1 MKNRLLL
8 LLISLLLTVSL
19 CGQTISVKTCKSCG
33 KPLAQCEYKGKHP
46 TIPSVSFEGEPSSV
60 HIYIDDDYKGTNAN
74 AIPIS
79 GGNHRVKYSSEGYAD
94 LIDEIYISDDP
105 FQTIKYHLYPK
116 KYNVTIK
123 CSVDVKIW
131 VDDEYKGSVPV
142 NIPLSKG
149 QHKLRAVDTNVL
161 YEEHTST
168 FTVSHDNQVISFDMV
183 KFQANNSSASNQTI
197 SSQNNQTTNLPQQQ
211 SKNNSAQKHG
221 ILNGHEYVDLGLSVK
236 WATCN
241 INASSSHSSGD
252 YFAFGEV
259 KPKSTYTQKN
269 YKEKLVSHIEGKRD
283 AATAIWGKGW
293 RLPSKNE
300 FEELIVK
307 CSWTWD
313 GSGFHIVGPNGNSI
327 YLPAAGWKS
336 ESTGSYG
343 IMGAYRVSDAVS
355 EKSSY
360 AYRLNFT
367 KDHVSV
373 DSHLRDIGYSIRPVT
388 NY

>member
-183 KFQANNSSASNQTI
+183 KFQANNSSAISQPTSSSSTSNNTI
-197 SSQNNQTTNLPQQQ
+197 RKNINNPSINCSPDCLSVQ
-211 SKNNSAQKHG
+211 SVEASPSRTVLILSYTNNS
-221 ILNGHEYVDLGLSVK
+221 LTTEYVRPWIQIDRKAYILAEGKKYKLTAAEGIAYAPEHTYFSYEGQTLVFK
-236 WATCN
+236 LIFKPIPPSAKSFDF
-241 INASSSHSSGD
+241 IEGPSSSWKI
-252 YFAFGEV
+252 FG
-259 KPKSTYTQKN
+259 
-269 YKEKLVSHIEGKRD
+269 
-283 AATAIWGKGW
+283 
-293 RLPSKNE
+293 
-300 FEELIVK
+300 
-307 CSWTWD
+307 
-313 GSGFHIVGPNGNSI
+313 
-327 YLPAAGWKS
+327 
-336 ESTGSYG
+336 
-343 IMGAYRVSDAVS
+343 
-355 EKSSY
+355 
-360 AYRLNFT
+360 
-367 KDHVSV
+367 
-373 DSHLRDIGYSIRPVT
+373 IRIQ
-388 NY
+388 